1 MLLNFIFIRE
11 QEDRE
16 QALEDFK
23 TGINIG
29 STCTYINN
37 SDVLYVSIYRNM
49 EVSINIVIQ

>member
-29 STCTYINN
+29 STYNIINN
-37 SDVLYVSIYRNM
+37 SDVLYVSIYHNM
-49 EVSINIVIQ
+49 